1 LQLILPIKLERSSER
16 LTSLGGLAVLE
27 ELARVLGLWEKVDR
41 ALEGPKLGR
50 GYGLREFAQALVWM
64 LLSVPVKKNIS
75 SAGLVSSSPVGGDA
89 VKNSIVVSKFS
100 AILAFYFRVS
110 ANRCSVRVPGGNCLR
125 LWPCEL
131 RLA

>member
-1 LQLILPIKLERSSER
+1 M
-16 LTSLGGLAVLE
+16 
-27 ELARVLGLWEKVDR
+27 LARGARKRPDSFSGEAGTLIKV
-41 ALEGPKLGR
+41 AGN
-50 GYGLREFAQALVWM
+50 VWAPM
-64 LLSVPVKKNIS
+64 KKNIS

-89 VKNSIVVSKFS
+89 VKNSTVVSKFS

-110 ANRCSVRVPGGNCLR
+110 ANRCSVRVPGGNGLR

>member
-1 LQLILPIKLERSSER
+1 MRELEYRLLETVRS
-16 LTSLGGLAVLE
+16 
-27 ELARVLGLWEKVDR
+27 D
-41 ALEGPKLGR
+41 
-50 GYGLREFAQALVWM
+50 FAFLM
-64 LLSVPVKKNIS
+64 SVPVKKNIS